1 MSINHGK
8 EQKVW
13 NELSSKT
20 KQVAHD
26 YIENHI
32 VKEGR
37 AFSTTTGEEIT
48 DKIHTG
54 INVIDKQVRRL
65 QETDELS
72 RHQIENGGFIFAL
85 FKQSTSI
92 KERFPTLSKPDIAR
106 LMYIVTFTAWE
117 TGRLQSENGK
127 EIYTKKD
134 LSELIGMSKKR
145 FNEFFRKLKN
155 ENIIQETKETGEI
168 FINPSV
174 FYRGNLKNHG
184 YDISEYQYTRLFR
197 KTVHDL
203 YKQFQGRRL
212 GQLANIYAVLPFLN
226 FDTNIICHNPTETS
240 EDLIRP
246 MTLQEVSKMLE
257 YGNDSKLKAAL
268 NDIKIDNKPVFG
280 FFEDP
285 HNRRQLR
292 IVINPRIVFAGNGES
307 LKAIKALFN

>member
-54 INVIDKQVRRL
+54 INVTEKQVRRL

-72 RHQIENGGFIFAL
+72 RHQVESGGFIFAL
-85 FKQSTSI
+85 FKQSVTV
-92 KERFPTLSKPDIAR
+92 KERFPTLSKPDITR
-106 LMYIVTFTAWE
+106 LMYIATFASWE
-117 TGRLQSENGK
+117 TGRLQSDNGK
-127 EIYTKKD
+127 KIFNKKEVGELAE
-134 LSELIGMSKKR
+134 LSPKR
-145 FNEFFRKLKN
+145 FNVFFRKLKN

-257 YGNDSKLKAAL
+257 CGNDSKLKAAL